1 MHATE
6 SDGTRECH
14 TTPQPPVSEVF
25 TARPRSCK
33 VPAATGPFMRLY
45 FCAAMYDYCL
55 TPQYWEAF

>member
-1 MHATE
+1 MHATD
-6 SDGTRECH
+6 SDGTRECE
-14 TTPQPPVSEVF
+14 TTPPPVSDAF

-33 VPAATGPFMRLY
+33 VPAATGSFRRLD